1 MKKITNVI
9 GELSGWLVFIIAV
22 LLLIG
27 FAGRTA
33 LHPVYGVTE
42 FAQFALVAIIF
53 LGLAI
58 CERVKA
64 HPRVEVGILHLPKKL
79 WQGANI
85 FTYLVALVTVTLL
98 LWGSAEEALF
108 SIATNEQLAG
118 VVRIP
123 LFPAK
128 ITMTLGAALYL
139 IQLMINTFSE
149 IKQASPKPTEVE
161 GVMMEAE

>member
-1 MKKITNVI
+1 MKRIINIV
-9 GELSGWLVFIIAV
+9 GELSGWLVFIIAI
-22 LLLIG
+22 LLVID

-33 LHPVYGVTE
+33 NRPVYMVTE
-42 FAQFALVAIIF
+42 FAQFALVTIIF

-79 WQGANI
+79 WQSANI

-108 SIATNEQLAG
+108 SIATNEQVAG

-149 IKQASPKPTEVE
+149 IKQPSPKPTEVE
-161 GVMMEAE
+161 GVIMEAE